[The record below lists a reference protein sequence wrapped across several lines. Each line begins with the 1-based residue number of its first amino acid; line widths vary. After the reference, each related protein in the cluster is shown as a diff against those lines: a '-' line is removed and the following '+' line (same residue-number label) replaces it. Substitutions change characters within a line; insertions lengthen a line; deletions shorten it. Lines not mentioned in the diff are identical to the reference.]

1 MNNKKIIYLVGKK
14 TNLVSILKPFSGEV
28 VNFLDDLSRK
38 INLRSDIKD
47 YPDLKGLAFFCRKQ
61 NILNFRKKY
70 YDPKRVRFGIGLIFH
85 RTPSNIPTN
94 FMYSL
99 IFGLISGNTNIV
111 NVPSRKFKEIKIIC
125 EEIQYLL
132 KKNKHSKVQKMIKII
147 RYDSKDNQIT
157 NSISKISDARLI
169 WGGDETIKEL
179 RKVETKARTIDVPF
193 ADRYS
198 ICIINSDKLLKLPN
212 YKFKILVKIFIMIL
226 TK

>member
-1 MNNKKIIYLVGKK
+1 M
-14 TNLVSILKPFSGEV
+14 SILKPFSGEV

-85 RTPSNIPTN
+85 ITPSNIPTN

-111 NVPSRKFKEIKIIC
+111 KVPSRKFKEIKIIC

-132 KKNKHSKVQKMIKII
+132 KK
-147 RYDSKDNQIT
+147 
-157 NSISKISDARLI
+157 
-169 WGGDETIKEL
+169 
-179 RKVETKARTIDVPF
+179 
-193 ADRYS
+193 
-198 ICIINSDKLLKLPN
+198 INIL
-212 YKFKILVKIFIMIL
+212 KFKK
-226 TK
+226 